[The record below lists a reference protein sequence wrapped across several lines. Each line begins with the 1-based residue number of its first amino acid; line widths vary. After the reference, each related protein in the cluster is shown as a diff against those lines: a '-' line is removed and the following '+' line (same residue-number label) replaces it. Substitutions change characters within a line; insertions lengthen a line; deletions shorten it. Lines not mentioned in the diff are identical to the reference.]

1 MHPKGESL
9 TQVLCLEC
17 LPAGSSMPVV
27 LDYNK
32 LKNRELG
39 YDFAI
44 AVPFEE
50 VFVPEEES
58 FPLRA
63 AADEALAEFKDASLG
78 EITALDIPFSEVTSN
93 PEAVRKRNEYI
104 TLERIIKYGA
114 TKGCKACTFD
124 NKTHTPVCRARFNA
138 LVKADRITKP
148 SKKPVVLEAD
158 DKKGEGSASPPAPL
172 DDDDDLFARL
182 FEDYNSE
189 EYKPPP
195 EPPSHEPDAPVP
207 FDLDELEEYAPSGD
221 EGAGLGLAAVV
232 FAVDEE
238 FKRAD
243 VERNR
248 NRRISQIHQVLFE
261 YACSPTSQIGAVAEQ
276 SHINFVRLS
285 LDLLDLANK
294 DDVEQLLGQIES
306 LPGCDIW
313 ASITCTYHCAW
324 QRLNLH
330 RLGESFKRKLT
341 KQRKYVERMLSL
353 ALPVFQKCIDNFG
366 RLSVEWPK
374 DAELW
379 KLPVWQAFEEKNGL
393 KRVRFHGCMLGVVGK
408 EYPIKKPWMVSTN
421 CLRTFETLSQYQ
433 CDHSHVHE
441 PATGSNTNQT
451 GFYPAKMAKVIL
463 DSYYPN
469 KLPTFAPNHSHAFVT
484 RTLSR
489 KEWTANP
496 KAVEA
501 VKAEAAGLRS
511 NRTWDDNTV
520 RLLRDLKRD
529 AQESNRSVKI
539 ADILTLCGEKFSEL
553 PEEFR
558 KFKGRVVYRG
568 DKIYD
573 ELGNLVQFTDT
584 ATNPTAITA
593 LNLALWFSC
602 LPGNTVSASDAV
614 QAFLQAVLPE
624 ETWVALPPELWLE
637 EWHSR
642 FKKGDRVVVK
652 LNKSLYGHPL
662 AGKLWEDHLRAKLK
676 ELGGTELES
685 YPSNWLFTRKGQ
697 TLLLCI
703 YVDDLVLSGPKTLH
717 DAFWKE
723 LGALVKL
730 DLPTFIGQQ
739 ALRIIGRH
747 HSVVECEHFAQMN
760 FDMESYAKQTVD
772 LYCELTAVECS
783 QLKQVP
789 TPSLNEASFS
799 DQDFEDQGALH
810 QHAAKI
816 LMKTLWLA
824 RLSRPDLSFIVARL
838 ATKISRWS
846 RADDKQ
852 LFRLMSYLCHTPS
865 LQLVGRVGK
874 HGEVSVSAFT
884 DADFGACPVSA
895 KSTSG
900 VFLTIN
906 TGEYKFPIVWYSKK
920 QSSVAR
926 STPEA
931 EAISMASALFGETLN
946 VQDTLQMLL
955 QKPVPVTFE
964 QDNEALIKILKS
976 GYSFKLRHMGRVHR
990 INIASMSELLN
1001 QDNVLC
1007 NYCDTKS
1014 QIANGLTKV
1023 IAPCDWSHMLQQL
1036 CVEAPETRT
1045 ALVAIRSLVP
1055 SAEAFASKLT
1065 KRIDKQDLVQL
1076 LSYLPSSVANRA
1088 SDQSAAHA
1096 FAVGAFSRGTSL
1108 AGIRSFTRLFPNV
1121 CRILCRYIRAINPKH
1136 QFTTIILSQGVRSL
1150 MHRDSWNKPGS
1161 SNLLCNLT
1169 PHSGAVWLHDPQGC
1183 DLDPLGWGLPGVFL
1197 TNPCVFDPR
1206 IWHCTTPHAQDGPDM
1221 RVVIVAFTIRD
1232 PAVLSLSDAQYLR
1245 ELGFCF

>member
-1 MHPKGESL
+1 ML
-9 TQVLCLEC
+9 
-17 LPAGSSMPVV
+17 
-27 LDYNK
+27 
-32 LKNRELG
+32 
-39 YDFAI
+39 
-44 AVPFEE
+44 
-50 VFVPEEES
+50 
-58 FPLRA
+58 
-63 AADEALAEFKDASLG
+63 
-78 EITALDIPFSEVTSN
+78 
-93 PEAVRKRNEYI
+93 
-104 TLERIIKYGA
+104 LERNIQ
-114 TKGCKACTFD
+114 F
-124 NKTHTPVCRARFNA
+124 
-138 LVKADRITKP
+138 
-148 SKKPVVLEAD
+148 
-158 DKKGEGSASPPAPL
+158 
-172 DDDDDLFARL
+172 
-182 FEDYNSE
+182 
-189 EYKPPP
+189 
-195 EPPSHEPDAPVP
+195 
-207 FDLDELEEYAPSGD
+207 
-221 EGAGLGLAAVV
+221 
-232 FAVDEE
+232 
-238 FKRAD
+238 
-243 VERNR
+243 
-248 NRRISQIHQVLFE
+248 
-261 YACSPTSQIGAVAEQ
+261 
-276 SHINFVRLS
+276 
-285 LDLLDLANK
+285 
-294 DDVEQLLGQIES
+294 
-306 LPGCDIW
+306 
-313 ASITCTYHCAW
+313 
-324 QRLNLH
+324 
-330 RLGESFKRKLT
+330 
-341 KQRKYVERMLSL
+341 
-353 ALPVFQKCIDNFG
+353 
-366 RLSVEWPK
+366 
-374 DAELW
+374 
-379 KLPVWQAFEEKNGL
+379 
-393 KRVRFHGCMLGVVGK
+393 
-408 EYPIKKPWMVSTN
+408 PIKKPWMVSTN

-441 PATGSNTNQT
+441 PTAGSNTNQT

-511 NRTWDDNTV
+511 NQTWDDNTV
-520 RLLRDLKRD
+520 RLLRDLKRE

-614 QAFLQAVLPE
+614 QAFLQAILPE

-642 FKKGDRVVVK
+642 FKKGDRVVVR

-676 ELGGTELES
+676 EVGGTELES

-730 DLPTFIGQQ
+730 DLPTFIEQQ

-772 LYCELTAVECS
+772 LYCELTAVERS

-931 EAISMASALFGETLN
+931 EAISMASALFGETLCAGYAAN
-946 VQDTLQMLL
+946 AIAETR
-955 QKPVPVTFE
+955 
-964 QDNEALIKILKS
+964 S
-976 GYSFKLRHMGRVHR
+976 GYV
-990 INIASMSELLN
+990 
-1001 QDNVLC
+1001 
-1007 NYCDTKS
+1007 
-1014 QIANGLTKV
+1014 
-1023 IAPCDWSHMLQQL
+1023 
-1036 CVEAPETRT
+1036 
-1045 ALVAIRSLVP
+1045 
-1055 SAEAFASKLT
+1055 
-1065 KRIDKQDLVQL
+1065 
-1076 LSYLPSSVANRA
+1076 
-1088 SDQSAAHA
+1088 
-1096 FAVGAFSRGTSL
+1096 
-1108 AGIRSFTRLFPNV
+1108 
-1121 CRILCRYIRAINPKH
+1121 
-1136 QFTTIILSQGVRSL
+1136 
-1150 MHRDSWNKPGS
+1150 
-1161 SNLLCNLT
+1161 
-1169 PHSGAVWLHDPQGC
+1169 
-1183 DLDPLGWGLPGVFL
+1183 
-1197 TNPCVFDPR
+1197 
-1206 IWHCTTPHAQDGPDM
+1206 
-1221 RVVIVAFTIRD
+1221 
-1232 PAVLSLSDAQYLR
+1232 
-1245 ELGFCF
+1245 